1 MRLQLYKVACL
12 SLRNMAPNT
21 AARLIHGIQKKYE
34 CQCRPAKHCR
44 TFPVNSTY
52 CGLGCFS
59 WNTLCCYLHE
69 RMLIMR
75 LITGPAVSQSS
86 RQLIS
91 LSSSW
96 RHMVLNLFCSQFGI
110 QQRKV
115 NQGYLLFSP
124 PKKSG
129 RSQAERRR
137 RLRLVCCMLGFI
149 TMEMKSVILITCW
162 TILNMVFY
170 HNLSKFNMDI
180 YCIYIKIL

>member
-1 MRLQLYKVACL
+1 MRLQLCKVACL

-69 RMLIMR
+69 KMFIMR
-75 LITGPAVSQSS
+75 LIIGPAVSQSS

-110 QQRKV
+110 QRRKV

-124 PKKSG
+124 PLNLVVLRQRGGEGCALFVACWGS
-129 RSQAERRR
+129 SQWRWNQWYW
-137 RLRLVCCMLGFI
+137 L
-149 TMEMKSVILITCW
+149 SVEPL
-162 TILNMVFY
+162 
-170 HNLSKFNMDI
+170 
-180 YCIYIKIL
+180 